1 MVSSSSECDLE
12 QDILQQEFD
21 RVNLEIDYIQAK
33 IGELNDKLHWKFI
46 RRQDILGQMGQ
57 R

>member
-12 QDILQQEFD
+12 QYKLQEELD
-21 RVNLEIDYIQAK
+21 RINLEINYIQAK

-46 RRQDILGQMGQ
+46 RRQDILGQMRQ